1 MNDRTKIGYLGV
13 GRYLPPTIL
22 TNRDFEQMVDTSDE
36 WIQQRTG
43 IKERHILSDNE
54 GLVDMAIK
62 AAQAA
67 LDNAGIPADMISAIY
82 VGTNTHMRFPSLASM
97 VQNGLGI
104 PNASAADLQA
114 GCSGYIFAVETIY
127 NRMMVDYL
135 LTGKTSYALAI
146 GADSMSPIT
155 NWKDRTT
162 CVLFGDGAG
171 AAVIGPVKTG
181 GILATVTRTQGK
193 YWDLLAMDQFLKNPT
208 HPADSF
214 IMTQDE
220 TVPYPTLRMEGTKVF
235 PVAVRSMM
243 GDIKAVIE
251 KYNLINN
258 AEMSVSDIEF
268 VIPHQANLRIVSAVQ
283 EGLHLRPDQVHSAGV
298 VNFGNTSAATIPI
311 AYVDEW
317 GKRPNTLQID
327 VSFGAGFASGA
338 ILWRTPEH

>member
-13 GRYLPPTIL
+13 GRYLPPTVL
-22 TNRDFEQMVDTSDE
+22 TNRDFEKMVDTSDE

-43 IKERHILSDNE
+43 IKQRHILSSDE
-54 GLVDMAIK
+54 DLVSMATK
-62 AAQAA
+62 AARAA
-67 LDNAGIPADMISAIY
+67 LENAGIQAEQISSIY
-82 VGTNTHMRFPSLASM
+82 VGSNTHLRFPSLASM
-97 VQNGLGI
+97 VQNELGI
-104 PNASAADLQA
+104 PNASAADIQA

-146 GADSMSPIT
+146 GADSMSPVV
-155 NWKDRTT
+155 NWNDRTT

-193 YWDLLAMDQFLKNPT
+193 YHDLLAMDQFLHVPT
-208 HPADSF
+208 HGADDL
-214 IMTQDE
+214 IMRQLE
-220 TVPYPTLRMEGTKVF
+220 TIPYPTLRMEGTKVF

-258 AEMSVSDIEF
+258 ASMSVDDIEF

-298 VNFGNTSAATIPI
+298 INFGNTSAATIPI

-317 GKRPNTLQID
+317 GKRPGSLQID

-338 ILWRTPEH
+338 ILWRTPEN